1 MKIMVMNSSGSV
13 GKSTIARELL
23 YPRMEDTMIIEVE
36 TVNKSSKD
44 FPGVS
49 VWQFRAGDNFDEL
62 YMKIIEHQNIIVDVG
77 ASQLG
82 EFWRQI
88 DDFAGVDT
96 LFDLFVVP
104 TAPTDKAMA
113 DTYKTI
119 RFLRESGIEDEK
131 IKVIFNQ
138 VRRSVEVD
146 FEPLLRADFD
156 FDMDLWIKNSKLFT
170 DLGLIKKTIRD
181 VYHPDLDVY
190 KERILA
196 VKDPKEKVILVK
208 SDVANRMAHKVAAD
222 FDDLFE
228 RLTGLAPVSSFFPAD
243 ISVSSQKEDKE
254 DSGVSDDDEEL

>member
-1 MKIMVMNSSGSV
+1 MVLNSSGSV
-13 GKSTIARELL
+13 GKSTIVRELL
-23 YPRMEDTMIIEVE
+23 YPRFEDPLIVEVE

-44 FPGVS
+44 FPGVN
-49 VWQFRAGDNFDEL
+49 VWQFRAGENFDDL
-62 YMKIIEHQNIIVDVG
+62 YLKIVEHENILVDVG

-96 LFDLFVVP
+96 LFDLFVIP
-104 TAPTDKAMA
+104 TVPTDKAMA

-131 IKVIFNQ
+131 IKVVFNQ

-156 FDMDLWIKNSKLFT
+156 FDLDLWIKNSKLFT

-181 VYHPDLDVY
+181 VYHPDLDIY
-190 KERILA
+190 KEKILA
-196 VKDPKEKVILVK
+196 AKDPKEKVILVK

-228 RLTGLAPVSSFFPAD
+228 RLTGLAPVSMAPAELPD
-243 ISVSSQKEDKE
+243 VDLGEAEKSGE
-254 DSGVSDDDEEL
+254 SGVSDDDEEL